1 MVEAKFFR
9 THLDGNATMPVHDWT
24 RVTPV
29 MFHDFHGS
37 WIAHLKE
44 ALNAGLLPESYYAAS
59 EQSASEAIADVL
71 TLQASDGTES
81 LAGESELPAGA
92 VAIAEAPPEVSLTVE
107 AESEVCVEL
116 QRTVVI
122 RHSSNDRIVAL
133 IEIVSPGN
141 KQSRMRL
148 DDFLHKAASAI
159 KSGYH
164 LLIIDLFPPGK
175 QDPTGIHGAI
185 WEYIEDSSFEQP
197 ADRPLTL
204 VAYKAGLVPTAYG
217 EPVAV
222 GSELPEMPLCL
233 NPAYYVNVPL
243 EATYRQSWDGFPAR
257 WKRLVEGD

>member
-1 MVEAKFFR
+1 
-9 THLDGNATMPVHDWT
+9 MPVHDWT

-37 WIAHLKE
+37 WITHLKE
-44 ALNAGLLPESYYAAS
+44 ALNGGLLPESYFAAS
-59 EQSASEAIADVL
+59 EQSASEAIPDVL
-71 TLQASDGTES
+71 TLQASDGAGWF
-81 LAGESELPAGA
+81 AGESELPAGA
-92 VAIAEAPPEVSLTVE
+92 VAIAEAPPKVSLTVE
-107 AESEVCVEL
+107 AESEICVDL

-141 KQSRMRL
+141 KQSRMRF
-148 DDFLHKAASAI
+148 DDFLRKVASAI

-175 QDPTGIHGAI
+175 HDPAGIHGAI
-185 WEYIEDSSFEQP
+185 WEYIEGNGFEQP

-204 VAYKAGLVPTAYG
+204 AAYKAGLVPTAYV
-217 EPVAV
+217 EPIAV

-243 EATYRQSWDGFPAR
+243 EVTYRQSWAGFPAR
-257 WKRLVEGD
+257 WKNLMGAE